1 MKKLLMSLLMVFAL
15 GVAVI
20 PSYPTQGA
28 EMKAGVYTPMFA
40 DNALENARLRDIL
53 KSDTEIFIQLSQEI
67 STLKETIENKNLIIK
82 DNEKTIEKLK
92 NSGSGE
98 VRIEYVPVGK
108 VNTDAYNDLVNTIN
122 SLKAEKEELGRRN
135 ADLSEKLAFRSY
147 YDSAYYEVDETNKS
161 LTKENKYLTDA
172 NKSLEEQLKDA
183 LAKIAELEDDNA
195 KLHVAIDNYETA
207 LFDTKAVVES
217 QDKTITSLKDELANT
232 TKELELR
239 TKDVDEVNKQVNEL
253 TAKLERQE
261 ETIKGIVADL
271 NTEIEMKNLEIEGL
285 KKHLAEITDVDV
297 TEYVSKIDALNKQV
311 EELNEKIKKLEDEIK
326 SYNIDKPDAEKE
338 WTEKV
343 QLYYD
348 YTRKKVTSTSK
359 ERDSLRAYFLECE
372 LNNFHTS
379 EAKIYAKSL
388 QYSW

>member
-1 MKKLLMSLLMVFAL
+1 MKKLLMSLLMIFAL

-28 EMKAGVYTPMFA
+28 EMKVGVYTPMFA

-53 KSDTEIFIQLSQEI
+53 KSDTEIFIQLNEEI
-67 STLKETIENKNLIIK
+67 NTLKETIENKNLIIK

-108 VNTDAYNDLVNTIN
+108 VNTEAYNDLVNTIN
-122 SLKAEKEELGRRN
+122 SLKAEKEELERRN

-161 LTKENKYLTDA
+161 LTKENKYLTDT

-183 LAKIAELEDDNA
+183 LAKIAELEDENA
-195 KLHVAIDNYETA
+195 KLHVAVDNYETA
-207 LFDTKAVVES
+207 LFDTKAIVES

-239 TKDVDEVNKQVNEL
+239 TKDVDEANKQVNEL
-253 TAKLERQE
+253 TAKLGRQE

-285 KKHLAEITDVDV
+285 KKQFAESTDVDV
-297 TEYVSKIDALNKQV
+297 TDYISKIDALNKQV
-311 EELNEKIKKLEDEIK
+311 EELNEKIKELEAEIK
-326 SYNIDKPDAEKE
+326 SYNVDKPDAEKE
-338 WTEKV
+338 WAEAV
-343 QLYYD
+343 QKYFD
-348 YTRKKVTSTSK
+348 YTRHKITLTGK
-359 ERDSLRAYFLECE
+359 EVSALCAYFLECE
-372 LNNFHTS
+372 YMNFHKAEASIYYKSLNN
-379 EAKIYAKSL
+379 
-388 QYSW
+388 SW